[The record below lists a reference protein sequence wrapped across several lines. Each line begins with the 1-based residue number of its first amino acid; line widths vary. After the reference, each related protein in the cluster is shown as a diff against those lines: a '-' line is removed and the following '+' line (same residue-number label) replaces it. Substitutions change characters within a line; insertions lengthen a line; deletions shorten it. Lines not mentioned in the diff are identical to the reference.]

1 MTASSTYLATIK
13 KLASD
18 AAIAKKAI
26 YDANLAAAASG
37 SFGQDAS
44 GAVTYTPGESGTL
57 DTGYKRGSRNLEGSL
72 ESRGLLKSGE
82 GATKRGEMASDY
94 TTSVLEYYRQNRAAR
109 AGVDTDLALK
119 LGEYDAEYGADGGND
134 DPGPGQTDYIPPTT
148 PSFANP
154 TTPSFANP
162 GDGNVLGSIN
172 QSIGQPSSS
181 ISEPSFGYRQPPE
194 KTGDPI
200 VDSTA
205 ADYYAAAAMGLGQAM
220 NSSAYAPYK
229 APKAPALK
237 KPGKRK

>member
-13 KLASD
+13 KLATD

-26 YDANLAAAASG
+26 YDANLEAAASG
-37 SFGQDAS
+37 TFGQDAS
-44 GAVTYTPGESGTL
+44 GNVTYTPGDKGTL

-72 ESRGLLKSGE
+72 ESRGLLQSGE

-94 TTSVLEYYRQNRAAR
+94 TTSVLDYYRQNRAAR
-109 AGVDTDLALK
+109 AGIDTDLAAK
-119 LGEYDAEYGADGGND
+119 LGEYDIQYGADGGND

-154 TTPSFANP
+154 

-172 QSIGQPSSS
+172 QSTGQPG
-181 ISEPSFGYRQPPE
+181 FGTPAPAPKPAPATYSM
-194 KTGDPI
+194 G
-200 VDSTA
+200 DSTA

>member
-13 KLASD
+13 KLATD

-26 YDANLAAAASG
+26 YDANLEAAASG
-37 SFGQDAS
+37 TFGQDAS
-44 GAVTYTPGESGTL
+44 GNVTYTPGDKGTL

-72 ESRGLLKSGE
+72 ESRGLLQSGE

-94 TTSVLEYYRQNRAAR
+94 TTSVLDYYRQNRAAK
-109 AGVDTDLALK
+109 AGIDTDLAAR
-119 LGEYDAEYGADGGND
+119 LGEYDIQYGADGGND
-134 DPGPGQTDYIPPTT
+134 DPGKGSTEYIP
-148 PSFANP
+148 P

-162 GDGNVLGSIN
+162 GDGNVLGSVN
-172 QSIGQPSSS
+172 QQTGQPGFGTPAPAPSS
-181 ISEPSFGYRQPPE
+181 GYRQPPE

-205 ADYYAAAAMGLGQAM
+205 ADYYAAAAIGLGQAM

>member
-13 KLASD
+13 KLATD
-18 AAIAKKAI
+18 AATAKKAI

-37 SFGQDAS
+37 TFGQDAS

-94 TTSVLEYYRQNRAAR
+94 TTSVLDYYRQNRAAR

-154 TTPSFANP
+154 

-181 ISEPSFGYRQPPE
+181 ISQPSFGYRQPPE
-194 KTGDPI
+194 KTGDQI
-200 VDSTA
+200 VDNTA
-205 ADYYAAAAMGLGQAM
+205 ADYYAAAAIGLGQAM

-237 KPGKRK
+237 KPARRRK

>member
-13 KLASD
+13 KLATD
-18 AAIAKKAI
+18 AANTKRAI

-37 SFGQDAS
+37 TFGQDAS
-44 GAVTYTPGESGTL
+44 GAVTYTPGDSGTL

-82 GATKRGEMASDY
+82 GAIKRGEMASDY
-94 TTSVLEYYRQNRAAR
+94 TTSVLDYYRQNRAAR

-119 LGEYDAEYGADGGND
+119 LGEYDAEYGADGGKD

-154 TTPSFANP
+154 

-172 QSIGQPSSS
+172 QQTGQPGFGTPPPAPKP
-181 ISEPSFGYRQPPE
+181 EPATYSM
-194 KTGDPI
+194 GDN
-200 VDSTA
+200 TA
-205 ADYYAAAAMGLGQAM
+205 ADYYAAAAIGLGQAM
-220 NSSAYAPYK
+220 NSSVYAPYK

-237 KPGKRK
+237 KPARRK

>member
-44 GAVTYTPGESGTL
+44 GNVTYTPGESGTL
-57 DTGYKRGSRNLEGSL
+57 DTGYKRGTRNLEGSL

-94 TTSVLEYYRQNRAAR
+94 TTSVLDYYRQNRAAR

-134 DPGPGQTDYIPPTT
+134 DPGKGSTEYT
-148 PSFANP
+148 PP

-162 GDGNVLGSIN
+162 GDGNVLGSVN
-172 QSIGQPSSS
+172 QQTGQPGFGTP
-181 ISEPSFGYRQPPE
+181 EPKKETPSYTMG
-194 KTGDPI
+194 
-200 VDSTA
+200 DSTA
-205 ADYYAAAAMGLGQAM
+205 ADYYAAAAIGLGQAM